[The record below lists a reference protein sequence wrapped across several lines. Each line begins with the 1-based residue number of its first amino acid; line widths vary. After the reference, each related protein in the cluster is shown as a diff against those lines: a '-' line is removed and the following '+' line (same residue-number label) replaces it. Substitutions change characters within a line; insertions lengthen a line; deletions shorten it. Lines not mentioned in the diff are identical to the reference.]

1 LYDELWLLLLPMS
14 PDQVTPEILAELESR
29 LLSIMPGD
37 GSVVSDA
44 QARKSLA
51 VGDSIYELVKKSLIK
66 KGVIAKVIGKN
77 AGIKRNTTAKSS
89 LFDESEIA
97 SAKPADA
104 VGSGRSGKSK
114 KEKSAESAIPFTQHR
129 HADATRKNLPPAG
142 GDAQQEVGREK
153 KIIYKFD
160 PHRSPELRFNGQI
173 GRLKELL
180 AKATVE
186 KLSPTEAAEFA
197 KLIESEQPWL
207 EWAGKQENPTFSVDP
222 VALHIHER
230 VSAEAILR
238 AIRREDIQRDMF
250 LSDQLSPKDAKAYY
264 KHDETWTNRLILG
277 DSLQVM
283 TSLAKR
289 ENLAGK
295 VQMIFID
302 PPYGIKFSSNWQ
314 NEVSRRN
321 VGDNDGDITREP
333 EMIRAYRDTWTLG
346 VHSYLSYLKQR
357 LYTAKE
363 LLTTTGSIFVQIS
376 DENVHRVRIIL
387 DEVFGAENFVAQIS
401 FTKTGGFSSDFFTGV
416 VDIILHYAKNRD
428 ECRFNK
434 LYVEKSA
441 GKSGLSNYGL
451 VECAD
456 GSTRTMTSDEKDN
469 PEITS
474 TSLCLYGVHA
484 ITSGG
489 GRGLSQPFSFRDS
502 VFDLKPNENW
512 KASFPDGMTRLSKA
526 GRIEGSGKRIGFKR
540 YFGDFPKV
548 ELNNLWADTRGDMDI
563 RYVVQTSE
571 IIIQRCILAVTSPGD
586 LVLDPTCGSGT
597 TAYVAEQWGR
607 RWITI
612 DTSRVAASIA
622 RQRLMTSTYE
632 VYKAKDPVL
641 GIDPSAPI
649 NPSHG
654 FEYKTV
660 PHITLKS
667 IARNLGLDTIFER
680 HEIILTGK
688 LSAVNAALVGV
699 NDVLRTRLVGKLF
712 AKFRTEGVRSIT
724 DADTRRWLLP
734 NTDKALI
741 NFGTASQKKDWIAS
755 IPPESNWREWEVP
768 FDIDTDW
775 PQTLQDAVK
784 DFRLA
789 WRAKMD
795 EVNAAI
801 AASAEQEELVDQPI
815 IVKGVTRV
823 SGPFTVES
831 VRPPEI
837 SADPTKPD
845 AADGS
850 PIGGAPAESL
860 DTWAPEEEK
869 NLSAHV
875 DRMLNLL
882 RQDGITFLGNKHVKL
897 NRLDRADHPMIHGE
911 GEYSIEGVDQ
921 PRRVAIV
928 IGPEHGAVPLFF
940 VEEAMR
946 ICYKRGYDDLVIAGF
961 SFDAFAQE
969 CIQTNNEDKK
979 SPLKMHMAQIRP
991 DVTMGDLLKKTNNN
1005 NQIFTVFGQP
1015 RSRVESQADGEFRA
1029 TLEGVDIYDPVK
1041 NQIISSGADKVAAWF
1056 VDTDYDGKVFCVCQ
1070 AFFPDKSAW
1079 EKLQRALKATIAEDK
1094 WSELSGKVSLPFKK
1108 GKTGLV
1114 AVKVIDPRGNEVMR
1128 IHRIA

>member
-1 LYDELWLLLLPMS
+1 MYDELCLPLLPMS

-29 LLSIMPGD
+29 LLSIMPRD

-44 QARKSLA
+44 QAGKSLA

-77 AGIKRNTTAKSS
+77 AGIKRNTSVKSS
-89 LFDESEIA
+89 LFDESEIT

-104 VGSGRSGKSK
+104 VGSGRGGKSK
-114 KEKSAESAIPFTQHR
+114 KEKSAENAVPFTQHR

-153 KIIYKFD
+153 KIVYKFD

-207 EWAGKQENPTFSVDP
+207 EWAGRLENPTFSVDP

-250 LSDQLSPKDAKAYY
+250 LSDQLSPKEAKAFYQ
-264 KHDETWTNRLILG
+264 HDEAWTNRLILG

-295 VQMIFID
+295 VQMIYID
-302 PPYGIKFSSNWQ
+302 PPYGVKFSSNWQ
-314 NEVSRRN
+314 NEVSN
-321 VGDNDGDITREP
+321 KDVKDKDGDVSREP
-333 EMIRAYRDTWTLG
+333 EMIRAYRDTWHLG
-346 VHSYLSYLKQR
+346 VHSYISYLKQR
-357 LYTAKE
+357 FYIARE
-363 LLTTTGSIFVQIS
+363 LLSETGSIFVQIS
-376 DENVHRVRIIL
+376 DDNLHYVRTIL
-387 DEVFGAENFVAQIS
+387 EEVFGAKNFCKLIFFRTTQGDTSHLLPNTGDYIIWFAKSKDQVKYKSLFVSKDLGVGAGAQYKLMEDENGQTSPCSDNPDLAQFSPYTLADLRRNGFSNSAS
-401 FTKTGGFSSDFFTGV
+401 FDFKCFGRNFDLGSNRQWKTG
-416 VDIILHYAKNRD
+416 L
-428 ECRFNK
+428 
-434 LYVEKSA
+434 
-441 GKSGLSNYGL
+441 
-451 VECAD
+451 
-456 GSTRTMTSDEKDN
+456 
-469 PEITS
+469 
-474 TSLCLYGVHA
+474 
-484 ITSGG
+484 
-489 GRGLSQPFSFRDS
+489 
-502 VFDLKPNENW
+502 
-512 KASFPDGMTRLSKA
+512 DGMRRLLGVEWLVPLKSLLMY
-526 GRIEGSGKRIGFKR
+526 KR
-540 YFGDFPKV
+540 YFSHFPV
-548 ELNNLWADTRGDMDI
+548 TELNNCWSDTRAASE
-563 RYVVQTSE
+563 RQYVVQTSE
-571 IIIQRCILAVTSPGD
+571 TIVQRCMLMTTEPGD
-586 LVLDPTCGSGT
+586 LILDPTCGSAT
-597 TAYVAEQWGR
+597 SAVVAEQWGR

-632 VYKAKDPVL
+632 VYKAKDPAA

-649 NPSHG
+649 NPLHG

-660 PHITLKS
+660 PHIMLKS
-667 IARNLGLDTIFER
+667 IARNVALDSIIER
-680 HEIILTGK
+680 HGIILANK
-688 LSAVNAALVGV
+688 LEALNSSLEDVG
-699 NDVLRTRLVGKLF
+699 DDIRQRLVSKF
-712 AKFRTEGVRSIT
+712 AAKVSTEGARVIS
-724 DADTRRWLLP
+724 DADIRRWLLP
-734 NTDKALI
+734 KTSKQLI
-741 NFGTASQKKDWIAS
+741 NFGTASQRNNWIDS
-755 IPPESNWREWEVP
+755 IPVNSCWCEWDVP
-768 FDIDTDW
+768 FDTDPDW
-775 PQTLQDAVK
+775 PLTLQESVNDY
-784 DFRLA
+784 REA
-789 WRAKMD
+789 WRAKMK
-795 EVNAAI
+795 EINAAI
-801 AASAEQEELVDQPI
+801 AANADQEELVDQPI
-815 IVKGVTRV
+815 IVRGVTRV
-823 SGPFTVES
+823 TGPFTVES

-837 SADPTKPD
+837 SADPSKPD

-850 PIGGAPAESL
+850 PIGGEPATSL

-882 RQDGITFLGNKHVKL
+882 RQDGITFIGNKHVKL

-911 GEYSIEGVDQ
+911 GEYTSEGATQ

-979 SPLKMHMAQIRP
+979 STLKMHMAQIRP

-1015 RSRVESQADGEFRA
+1015 RSRVESQPDGEFRA

-1128 IHRIA
+1128 IHRLP

>member
-1 LYDELWLLLLPMS
+1 MS

-29 LLSIMPGD
+29 LLSIMPED

-44 QARKSLA
+44 LVAKSLA
-51 VGDSIYELVKKSLIK
+51 MGDSIYELVKKSLIK

-77 AGIKRNTTAKSS
+77 AGIKRNATPKSS
-89 LFDESEIA
+89 LFDEAEIA

-104 VGSGRSGKSK
+104 AGSGRGGKSK
-114 KEKSAESAIPFTQHR
+114 KEKSAENVVPFTQHR
-129 HADATRKNLPPAG
+129 HADAKRKNLPPAG

-153 KIIYKFD
+153 KIVYKFD

-186 KLSPTEAAEFA
+186 KLSPTDAAEFA
-197 KLIESEQPWL
+197 KLVESEQPWL

-250 LSDQLSPKDAKAYY
+250 LSDQLSPKEAKAYY

-295 VQMIFID
+295 VQMIYID
-302 PPYGIKFSSNWQ
+302 PPYGIDFSSNWQ
-314 NEVSRRN
+314 NEVGNRN
-321 VGDNDGDITREP
+321 VDDSESDLSREP

-346 VHSYLSYLKQR
+346 VHSFLQYIKQR
-357 LYTAKE
+357 LIIAHQ
-363 LLTTTGSIFVQIS
+363 LLTTNGSVFVQIS
-376 DENVHRVRIIL
+376 DKNVHRVRAIM
-387 DEVFGAENFVAQIS
+387 DEVFGGHNFICQIGFRTTMTKPTKLLNNVFDYVLWYARDKSEMTYHDYYVAREGFNPDEIVGTQQIEASAVQKLYEFKCKGKIYNPRNGWRVTQEGLERVMNAER
-401 FTKTGGFSSDFFTGV
+401 
-416 VDIILHYAKNRD
+416 LHVSRSL
-428 ECRFNK
+428 RFN
-434 LYVEKSA
+434 
-441 GKSGLSNYGL
+441 
-451 VECAD
+451 
-456 GSTRTMTSDEKDN
+456 
-469 PEITS
+469 
-474 TSLCLYGVHA
+474 
-484 ITSGG
+484 
-489 GRGLSQPFSFRDS
+489 
-502 VFDLKPNENW
+502 
-512 KASFPDGMTRLSKA
+512 
-526 GRIEGSGKRIGFKR
+526 R
-540 YFGDFPKV
+540 YAGDFPYMQTDNIWNSQMSEQNK
-548 ELNNLWADTRGDMDI
+548 T
-563 RYVVQTSE
+563 YVVQTGIE
-571 IIIQRCILAVTSPGD
+571 VIQRCILMATNPGD

-597 TAYVAEQWGR
+597 TAFVSEQWGR

-622 RQRLMTSTYE
+622 RQRLITSTYE
-632 VYKAKDPVL
+632 VFKSKNLDAGV
-641 GIDPSAPI
+641 DPSAPI
-649 NPSHG
+649 NPSYG

-667 IARNLGLDTIFER
+667 IARNVGLDLIFQR
-680 HEIILTGK
+680 HQKNLTQNLAAANLALAGVTEAVRLSLVHK
-688 LSAVNAALVGV
+688 LASKMKA
-699 NDVLRTRLVGKLF
+699 
-712 AKFRTEGVRSIT
+712 EGYSSIT
-724 DADTRRWLLP
+724 DSDKRRWLLP
-734 NTDKALI
+734 KTPKDLI
-741 NFGTASQKKDWIAS
+741 KFGTATQRKSLVEC
-755 IPPESNWREWEVP
+755 IPSETQWREWEVP
-768 FDIDTDW
+768 YDIDSDW
-775 PQTLQDAVK
+775 PLALQQGVTA
-784 DFRLA
+784 FREA
-789 WRAKMD
+789 WRLKMK

-801 AASAEQEELVDQPI
+801 AASAEQEELVNEPI
-815 IVKGVTRV
+815 VIKGVTRV
-823 SGPFTVES
+823 TGPFTVES
-831 VRPPEI
+831 VRPPEV

-850 PIGGAPAESL
+850 PIGGAPATSL

-882 RQDGITFLGNKHVKL
+882 RQDGITFIGNKHVKL
-897 NRLDRADHPMIHGE
+897 DCLDRADHPMIHGE
-911 GEYSIEGVDQ
+911 GEYTSEGTTQ

-928 IGPEHGAVPLFF
+928 IGPEHGVVPLFF
-940 VEEAMR
+940 VEESMR

-1079 EKLQRALKATIAEDK
+1079 EKLQRALKATIDESK
-1094 WSELSGKVSLPFKK
+1094 WTELTGKVSLPFKK

-1128 IHRIA
+1128 IHRLA

>member
-1 LYDELWLLLLPMS
+1 MS

-29 LLSIMPGD
+29 LLSIMPED

-44 QARKSLA
+44 LVAKSLA
-51 VGDSIYELVKKSLIK
+51 MGDSIYELVKKSLVK

-77 AGIKRNTTAKSS
+77 AGIKRNATPKSS
-89 LFDESEIA
+89 LFDEAEIT

-104 VGSGRSGKSK
+104 AGSGRGGKSK
-114 KEKSAESAIPFTQHR
+114 KEKSAENGVPFTQHR

-153 KIIYKFD
+153 KIVYKFD

-250 LSDQLSPKDAKAYY
+250 LSDQLSPKEAKAYY

-295 VQMIFID
+295 VQMIFFD

-314 NEVSRRN
+314 TEVGN
-321 VGDNDGDITREP
+321 KDVKDKDADLTREP
-333 EMIRAYRDTWTLG
+333 EMIRAYRDTWSMG
-346 VHSYLSYLKQR
+346 VHTYLSYLKER
-357 LYTAKE
+357 AKLARD
-363 LLTTTGSIFVQIS
+363 LLTDSGSIFIQIS
-376 DENVHRVRIIL
+376 DENLHRVRFIFE
-387 DEVFGAENFVAQIS
+387 EVFGSDNYVRLIALKKTAGDT
-401 FTKTGGFSSDFFTGV
+401 TKLLTDQADYLIWF
-416 VDIILHYAKNRD
+416 AKD
-428 ECRFNK
+428 KTK
-434 LYVEKSA
+434 LKYQPIFLEKKV
-441 GKSGLSNYGL
+441 G
-451 VECAD
+451 
-456 GSTRTMTSDEKDN
+456 
-469 PEITS
+469 
-474 TSLCLYGVHA
+474 
-484 ITSGG
+484 
-489 GRGLSQPFSFRDS
+489 
-502 VFDLKPNENW
+502 
-512 KASFPDGMTRLSKA
+512 
-526 GRIEGSGKRIGFKR
+526 EGSGDQYDRSYNPLNGEHLRGIIDTWQPFRTADLKRAGFSRTASGSFEYNGKVYESGATHQWKTNSDGMRRLYRSERLHAVGNTLDYRR
-540 YFGDFPKV
+540 YYYDWSV
-548 ELNNLWADTRGDMDI
+548 SDLTNLWLDVGGGGDGKI
-563 RYVVQTSE
+563 YVVQTVTK
-571 IIIQRCILAVTSPGD
+571 IVQRCILMTTSPGD

-622 RQRLMTSTYE
+622 RQRLMTSTFD
-632 VYKAKDPVL
+632 VYKTKDPMV

-649 NPSHG
+649 NPSYG
-654 FEYKTV
+654 FECKTM
-660 PHITLKS
+660 PHITLRS
-667 IARNLGLDTIFER
+667 IARNVGLDPIFER
-680 HEIILTGK
+680 HEIILAGK
-688 LSAVNAALVGV
+688 LSAVNLALAGV
-699 NDVLRTRLVGKLF
+699 NDALRTRLVGKLF
-712 AKFRTEGVRSIT
+712 AKFQKDGARSIT
-724 DADTRRWLLP
+724 DADTRRCLLP
-734 NTDKALI
+734 KTDKTLI
-741 NFGTASQKKDWIAS
+741 NFGSANQKKDWIAS
-755 IPPESNWREWEVP
+755 IPPDSIWREWEVP
-768 FDIDTDW
+768 FDTDADW
-775 PQTLQDAVK
+775 PQALQDAVK

-801 AASAEQEELVDQPI
+801 AASAEQEDLVDQPI
-815 IVKGVTRV
+815 IVRGVTRV
-823 SGPFTVES
+823 TGPFTVES

-850 PIGGAPAESL
+850 PIGGEPAESL
-860 DTWAPEEEK
+860 DTWAPEEER

-882 RQDGITFLGNKHVKL
+882 RQDGITFIGNKHVKL
-897 NRLDRADHPMIHGE
+897 DRLDRADHPMIHGE
-911 GEYSIEGVDQ
+911 GEYSIEGATQ

-1015 RSRVESQADGEFRA
+1015 RSRVETQPDGEFRA

-1079 EKLQRALKATIAEDK
+1079 EKLQRALKATIDESK
-1094 WSELSGKVSLPFKK
+1094 WTELTGKVSLPFKK

-1128 IHRIA
+1128 IHRLA

>member
-1 LYDELWLLLLPMS
+1 MS

-37 GSVVSDA
+37 GSIVSDA
-44 QARKSLA
+44 LVAKSLA
-51 VGDSIYELVKKSLIK
+51 MGDSIYELVKKSLVK

-77 AGIKRNTTAKSS
+77 AGIKRNATPKSS
-89 LFDESEIA
+89 LFDEAEIT

-104 VGSGRSGKSK
+104 AGSGRGGKSK
-114 KEKSAESAIPFTQHR
+114 KEKSAENGVPFTQHR

-153 KIIYKFD
+153 KIVYKFD

-186 KLSPTEAAEFA
+186 KLSPTEAAEFT

-250 LSDQLSPKDAKAYY
+250 LSDQLSPKEAKAYY

-295 VQMIFID
+295 VQMIYID

-314 NEVSRRN
+314 NEV
-321 VGDNDGDITREP
+321 GDRTVRDKDEDLSREP
-333 EMIRAYRDTWTLG
+333 EMIRAYRDTWALG
-346 VHSYLSYLKQR
+346 VHSYLHYLKQR
-357 LYTAKE
+357 LLVARE
-363 LLTTTGSIFVQIS
+363 LLSETGSVFVQIS

-387 DEVFGAENFVAQIS
+387 DEIFGSENFCGEVI
-401 FTKTGGFSSDFFTGV
+401 FV
-416 VDIILHYAKNRD
+416 
-428 ECRFNK
+428 
-434 LYVEKSA
+434 KSA
-441 GKSGLSNYGL
+441 GLSQSLLPNCFDILIWYAKDIRNVKFRQVYSEKT
-451 VECAD
+451 VED
-456 GSTRTMTSDEKDN
+456 GSAENYKWALSPFGYTRSFSDFTTIGEDAVYQPCDFTSQGN
-469 PEITS
+469 PDIPFEYQGKTYSQRWKTNID
-474 TSLCLYGVHA
+474 
-484 ITSGG
+484 
-489 GRGLSQPFSFRDS
+489 GLRRA
-502 VFDLKPNENW
+502 
-512 KASFPDGMTRLSKA
+512 ASA
-526 GRIEGSGKRIGFKR
+526 GRIHVAENSLR
-540 YFGDFPKV
+540 YIRFVKDFPVMPFTK
-548 ELNNLWADTRGDMDI
+548 LWGDTGTGSFTDKKLYI
-563 RYVVQTSE
+563 VQTGVKT
-571 IIIQRCILAVTSPGD
+571 IQRCMLMTTDPGD

-622 RQRLMTSTYE
+622 RQRLMTSTFE
-632 VYKAKDPVL
+632 VYKAKDPVV

-649 NPSHG
+649 NPSYG

-667 IARNLGLDTIFER
+667 IARNVGLDPIFER
-680 HEIILTGK
+680 HEAILVQKLVAINASLISVNDALRSRLVAK
-688 LSAVNAALVGV
+688 LS
-699 NDVLRTRLVGKLF
+699 
-712 AKFRTEGVRSIT
+712 AKFRTDGARAIT
-724 DADTRRWLLP
+724 EADTRRWLLP
-734 NTDKALI
+734 HTDKTLI
-741 NFGTASQKKDWIAS
+741 NFGTANQRKDWIAS
-755 IPPESNWREWEVP
+755 ISLQPKWREWEVP
-768 FDIDTDW
+768 FDVDADW
-775 PQTLQDAVK
+775 PQALQDAVK

-789 WRAKMD
+789 WRTKID

-815 IVKGVTRV
+815 IVRGVTRV
-823 SGPFTVES
+823 TGPFTVES

-860 DTWAPEEEK
+860 DTWAPEEER

-882 RQDGITFLGNKHVKL
+882 RQDGITFIGNKHVKL

-1015 RSRVESQADGEFRA
+1015 RSRVETQPDGEFRA

-1079 EKLQRALKATIAEDK
+1079 EKLQRALKATIDESK
-1094 WSELSGKVSLPFKK
+1094 WTELTGKVSLPFKK

-1128 IHRIA
+1128 IHRLA